1 MSVIQVTG
9 PETLCGEIAVQGSKN
24 AALPLMA
31 AALLY
36 RGKSVIE
43 NVPKIQDVY
52 CMMGILHSLGCR
64 TEWEGK
70 KKLIIDASELSGFE
84 ICQEEM
90 KKMRSS
96 IVLLGPLL
104 VRTGQAVAY
113 YPGGCSIGKR
123 PVDLHFL
130 ALKTFGAEIV
140 EENGRIEAKA
150 GRLRGGTIV
159 FPYPSVGATEH
170 AVLTAVCAEGITCLK
185 GCAREPEIVEL
196 CRFLRSMGAQI
207 YGEGSSVITI
217 HGTKHLRGGDW
228 KVRGDRIVAGT
239 YLAAALGTRGDVLVT
254 GADPFDLQSTLG
266 VFEKMGAK
274 IRCKESEIRLT
285 MTRRAAL
292 GIYIRTEPFPAFPTD
307 MQPILMAACSTADGE
322 CEIEETVFEGRFH
335 TADQLKKM
343 GADVVVE
350 QSSIFIRGKEMLHG
364 AQVKAPDLRGGA
376 ALVIAA
382 LMAEGESRISGY
394 EYIARGYE
402 SICRDIQQLG
412 GMISL
417 QQVCSE
423 NP

>member
-1 MSVIQVTG
+1 MSAIQVTG
-9 PETLCGEIAVQGSKN
+9 AGTLCGETAVQGSKN

-64 TEWEGK
+64 TEWKEK
-70 KKLIIDASELSGFE
+70 NKLIIDTSDLLRFE

-96 IVLLGPLL
+96 IILLGPLL
-104 VRTGQAVAY
+104 VRTGQAAAY

-130 ALKTFGAEIV
+130 ALKALGAEIV
-140 EENGRIEAKA
+140 EENGRIEANARK
-150 GRLRGGTIV
+150 LRGENIV

-196 CRFLRSMGAQI
+196 CQFLRTMGAQI
-207 YGEGSSVITI
+207 YGEGSSVIVI
-217 HGTKHLRGGDW
+217 HGTKHLQGGNW

-239 YLAAALGTRGDVLVT
+239 YLAAALGTRGDVLVK
-254 GADPFDLQSTLG
+254 GVDPFDLKSTLG
-266 VFEKMGAK
+266 VWEQMGAK
-274 IRCKESEIRLT
+274 IRCQKSEIRLT
-285 MTRRAAL
+285 MTHRADL
-292 GIYIRTEPFPAFPTD
+292 GIYIRTEPFPGFPTD
-307 MQPILMAACSTADGE
+307 MQPILMAACSTASGE
-322 CEIEETVFEGRFH
+322 CEIEETVFEGRFK
-335 TADQLKKM
+335 TVYELKKM
-343 GADVVVE
+343 GADIAI
-350 QSSIFIRGKEMLHG
+350 QKSSIFIKGKKTLHG
-364 AQVKAPDLRGGA
+364 ADVIAPDLRGGA
-376 ALVIAA
+376 ALVVAA

-412 GMISL
+412 GKISL